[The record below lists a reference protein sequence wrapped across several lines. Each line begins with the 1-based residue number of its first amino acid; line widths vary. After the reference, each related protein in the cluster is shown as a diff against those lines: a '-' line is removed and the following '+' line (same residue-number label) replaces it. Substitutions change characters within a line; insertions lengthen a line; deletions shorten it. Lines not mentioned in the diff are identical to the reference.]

1 MSTIT
6 SIHAR
11 EILDSRGNPTLE
23 VEMHLKDGSYGLGSV
38 PSGASTGENEANEK
52 RDGDPKRY
60 NGKGVQTVVAGVNT
74 EIAKA
79 VEGLD
84 ASDQRHLDEVLID
97 LDGTENKSRLGA
109 NAILGV
115 SLAALHASAAS
126 AKLPLYQYIGGT
138 NGHIIPVTAMNVLN
152 GGVHAVSS
160 NVDIQEFM
168 FTPVGFDS
176 YHEALRANAESYHAL
191 KKVLVDRGLET
202 GLGDEGGF
210 APNLKSNKEAFD
222 LLVEAIERAGYEP
235 GRQIAICFD
244 AAASEFYDGENNV
257 YNFDGAK
264 ASVKD
269 MTGFYESLLDQYPIA
284 SIEDPFDENAW
295 DDFRALT
302 AAIGDKV
309 QVMGD
314 DIFVTNPKFLRRAIN
329 EHTANST
336 LIKLNQIGTVTETLD
351 AIKLANRNGLTTMV
365 SHRSGETPDTTIADL
380 SVGTNAMQL
389 KSGAPARGERVAKYN
404 QLLRIEERLG
414 SAAEYAGLQAFPQLA
429 ARL

>member
-1 MSTIT
+1 M
-6 SIHAR
+6 
-11 EILDSRGNPTLE
+11 ILD
-23 VEMHLKDGSYGLGSV
+23 DGSFGLGSV

-52 RDGDPKRY
+52 RDGDTKRY
-60 NGKGVQTVVAGVNT
+60 GGKGVKTVVAGVND

-79 VEGLD
+79 VIGLD
-84 ASDQRHLDEVLID
+84 ATDQRHLDETLIE

-115 SLAALHASAAS
+115 SLAALHAAAAS
-126 AKLPLYQYIGGT
+126 ARLPLYQYIGGT
-138 NGHIIPVTAMNVLN
+138 DGHIIPVTAMNVLN
-152 GGVHAVSS
+152 GGVHAISS

-176 YHEALRANAESYHAL
+176 YNEALRANAESYHAL
-191 KKVLVDRGLET
+191 KKVLIDKKLDT

-210 APNLKSNKEAFD
+210 APNLKSNEEAFD
-222 LLVEAIERAGYEP
+222 LLVEAIEKAGYEP

-244 AAASEFYDGENNV
+244 AAASEFYDKENNV

-264 ASVKD
+264 ASAAD
-269 MTGFYESLLDQYPIA
+269 MTNFYEGLLAKYPIA

-295 DDFRALT
+295 DDFKALT

-309 QVMGD
+309 QIMGD
-314 DIFVTNPKFLRRAIN
+314 DIFVTNPKFISRAIDEN
-329 EHTANST
+329 TANST
-336 LIKLNQIGTVTETLD
+336 LIKLNQIGTVTETLE
-351 AIKLANRNGLTTMV
+351 AIKLANRHGMTTMV
-365 SHRSGETPDTTIADL
+365 SHRSGETPDSTIADL
-380 SVGTNAMQL
+380 SVGTNALQL

-414 SAAEYAGLQAFPQLA
+414 DAVEYAGISAFPQFA